1 MPVTHVALLRGIN
14 VGGRNRLPM
23 SELRDLF
30 TEAGCR
36 DVQTYIQSG
45 NVLFQAEPGIVSSL
59 SDTVTKR
66 IAERFS
72 FRVPVVLRA
81 VEEME
86 GIVRHNP
93 WQGVAEDELHVLFL
107 AEEPAAGR
115 VDRLDPD
122 RSPPDA
128 FIVQGREIYLRL
140 PNGMGR
146 TKLTNDYFDAKLATT
161 STARN
166 WRTVM
171 KLLAL
176 MEA

>member
-14 VGGRNRLPM
+14 VGGRNKLPM
-23 SELRDLF
+23 SDLRDLF
-30 TEAGCR
+30 IEAGCR
-36 DVQTYIQSG
+36 DVQTWIQSG
-45 NVLFQAEPGIVSSL
+45 NVLFQAEPGIAASL

-66 IAERFS
+66 IAERFRY
-72 FRVPVVLRA
+72 RVPVVLRA
-81 VEEME
+81 TEEMRDV
-86 GIVRHNP
+86 IRHNP
-93 WQGVAEDELHVLFL
+93 WQGIAEDELHVLFL
-107 AEEPAAGR
+107 ADEPAAGQ

-128 FIVQGREIYLRL
+128 FILQGREIYLRL
-140 PNGMGR
+140 PKGMGR
-146 TKLTNDYFDAKLATT
+146 TKLTNDYFDTKLATT

-166 WRTVM
+166 WRTVT